1 MVSLITR
8 HVHGVYS
15 MIEEID
21 HLLLGRVYSRNVW
34 YLMLSGS
41 GWQDL
46 SLTVQE
52 ATVTWWL

>member
-52 ATVTWWL
+52 ATVT